1 MRKSKLSESQIVK
14 MLNEAQAGVRVE
26 DLCRQYKI
34 SNATYYKFKSR
45 YSGINVSELK
55 RLRELEK
62 ENERLKSMFAEVSL
76 EQKILKEV
84 LAKKFPEMDESD

>member
-1 MRKSKLSESQIVK
+1 
-14 MLNEAQAGVRVE
+14 MLNEAHAGVRVE

-62 ENERLKSMFAEVSL
+62 ENERLKAMFAVVSL
-76 EQKILKEV
+76 EEKILKDV
-84 LAKKFPEMDESD
+84 LSKKFPEMDESD

>member
-1 MRKSKLSESQIVK
+1 

-62 ENERLKSMFAEVSL
+62 ENERLKAMFVEVSL
-76 EQKILKEV
+76 EEKILKDV
-84 LAKKFPEMDESD
+84 LSKKFPEMDESD